1 MLNYCISNQRRQE
14 ITVLATMMLA
24 AVAALVAATTAYAQG
39 SEPVSLYVTVTQGDK
54 LIGGLREENFRLYED
69 GQSREFRLAEPEQP
83 ISIAL
88 LVEYSRNSSLYFDDI
103 QAAVQ
108 GFVKEAPEGNWYAL
122 ATFSKD
128 MEIQADFT
136 KLAGRITE
144 GFAEPGGPLWNEVNT
159 FDAVYEMLDT
169 LGRLPGRRVLIVVG
183 SGLDTFSEHTLDRI
197 QKKIQSTSSN
207 VTVYAVGAGSLLRG
221 SYEPYLSVSARMS
234 LLQAQSFMRM
244 LADESGGEAWFP
256 NFEAAYPGVMRGVMQ
271 DIAFQY
277 RLVYVPQIP
286 QDGKFHKIKVEAFQI
301 INDKRQNFKVS
312 ARKGW
317 RF

>member
-1 MLNYCISNQRRQE
+1 MLNYCIPNQRRQE
-14 ITVLATMMLA
+14 IAVLAAMTLA
-24 AVAALVAATTAYAQG
+24 AVAGLLPTAPAYAQVA
-39 SEPVSLYVTVTQGDK
+39 EPVSLYVTVTQGDK
-54 LIGGLREENFRLYED
+54 LIGGLRQENFRLYED

-88 LVEYSRNSSLYFDDI
+88 LVEYSQSSSLYFDDI

-108 GFVKEAPEGNWYAL
+108 WFVKEAPEGNWYAL

-128 MEIQADFT
+128 MEIQVDFT
-136 KLAGRITE
+136 KLVGRITE
-144 GFAEPGGPLWNEVNT
+144 AFFEPGGPLWNEVNT
-159 FDAVYEMLDT
+159 FDAVDEMLDT

-183 SGLDTFSEHTLDRI
+183 SGLDTFSERTLDRI
-197 QKKIQSTSSN
+197 QKRIQSTSSN

-221 SYEPYLSVSARMS
+221 TYEPYLSASARMS
-234 LLQAQSFMRM
+234 LLQAQSFMRT

-256 NFEAAYPGVMRGVMQ
+256 NFQAAYPDVMRSIMQ

-286 QDGKFHKIKVEAFQI
+286 RDGKFHKIKVEAFQI
-301 INDKRQNFKVS
+301 VNDKRQNFKVS